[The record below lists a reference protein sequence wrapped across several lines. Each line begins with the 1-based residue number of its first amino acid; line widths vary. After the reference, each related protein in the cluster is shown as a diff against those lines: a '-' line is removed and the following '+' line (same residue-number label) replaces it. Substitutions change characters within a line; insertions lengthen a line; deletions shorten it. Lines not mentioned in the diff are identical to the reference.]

1 MQYCIIVASLCSVIG
16 PESSRH
22 FLNQSDTKLKPTA
35 TWSPTFSR
43 ASGTLLLSLIFTGSS
58 IPEN

>member
-35 TWSPTFSR
+35 T
-43 ASGTLLLSLIFTGSS
+43 
-58 IPEN
+58 

>member
-22 FLNQSDTKLKPTA
+22 FLNQSDTKLKTNRHLVTRVFPRFGHFA
-35 TWSPTFSR
+35 FTFNFHW
-43 ASGTLLLSLIFTGSS
+43 L
-58 IPEN
+58 